1 MQSTILNLFGKSPFK
16 PLQEHLEKVK
26 ECLEQIQPLFDS
38 LYKQDSKEFKT
49 ISKNI
54 MKLEHQAD
62 KIKDKIRDNL
72 PKNLFLAVNRRDL
85 MNLLSAQ
92 DSVSDAVEDLA
103 VVLNIREMT
112 VPEKLKPLLD
122 NLVKK
127 VVQVGNLSVEVI
139 LELNNL
145 LEASFSGPEAEKVIK
160 MVGEVSTME
169 WEADK
174 IQYKLAQ
181 TLFKM
186 EKELDPVSIFM
197 WMKIFQTLSEV
208 ADASEKVTKLLRLF
222 LSK

>member
-26 ECLEQIQPLFDS
+26 ECLEQIEPLFNS
-38 LYKQDSKEFKT
+38 LYKQDFKELKA
-49 ISKNI
+49 ISKKI

-72 PKNLFLAVNRRDL
+72 PKNMFLAVDRRDL
-85 MNLLSAQ
+85 LNLLSAQ
-92 DSVSDAVEDLA
+92 DSVCDAIEDLA
-103 VVLNIREMT
+103 VVLNLREMT
-112 VPEKLKPLLD
+112 VPEKLKPLLTD
-122 NLVKK
+122 LTKK
-127 VVQVGNLSVEVI
+127 VVMVGNQSASVI
-139 LELNNL
+139 LELNTL
-145 LEASFSGPEAEKVIK
+145 LEASFGGPEAEKVIK

-181 TLFKM
+181 TMFKI

-197 WMKIFQTLSEV
+197 WMKIFQTVSEI

>member
-26 ECLEQIQPLFDS
+26 ECLEQIEPLFNS
-38 LYKQDSKEFKT
+38 LYKQDFKEVKT
-49 ISKNI
+49 ISKKI

-72 PKNLFLAVNRRDL
+72 PKNMFLAVDRRDL
-85 MNLLSAQ
+85 LNLLSAQ
-92 DSVSDAVEDLA
+92 DSVCDAIEDLA
-103 VVLNIREMT
+103 VVLNLREMT
-112 VPEKLKPLLD
+112 VPEKLKPLLTD
-122 NLVKK
+122 LTKK
-127 VVQVGNLSVEVI
+127 VVMVGNQSASVI
-139 LELNNL
+139 LELNTL
-145 LEASFSGPEAEKVIK
+145 LEASFGGPEAEKVIK

-181 TLFKM
+181 TMFKI

-197 WMKIFQTLSEV
+197 WMKIFQTVSEI

>member
-1 MQSTILNLFGKSPFK
+1 
-16 PLQEHLEKVK
+16 
-26 ECLEQIQPLFDS
+26 
-38 LYKQDSKEFKT
+38 
-49 ISKNI
+49 
-54 MKLEHQAD
+54 MKLEHKAD

-72 PKNLFLAVNRRDL
+72 PKNIFLAVDRRDL

-92 DSVSDAVEDLA
+92 DSVCDAVEDLA
-103 VVLNIREMT
+103 VVLNLREMT
-112 VPEKLKPLLD
+112 VPEKLKPLLND
-122 NLVKK
+122 LVEK

-160 MVGEVSTME
+160 MVGDVSTLE

-181 TLFKM
+181 MLFKM

-197 WMKIFQTLSEV
+197 WMKIFQTLSEI

>member
-1 MQSTILNLFGKSPFK
+1 MRSTILNLFGKSPFK

-38 LYKQDSKEFKT
+38 LYKQDYKEVKA
-49 ISKNI
+49 ISKRI

-72 PKNLFLAVNRRDL
+72 PKNLFLAVDRRDL
-85 MNLLSAQ
+85 LNLLSAQ
-92 DSVSDAVEDLA
+92 DSVCDAIEDLA
-103 VVLNIREMT
+103 VVLNLREMT
-112 VPEKLKPLLD
+112 VPEKLRPLLND
-122 NLVKK
+122 LVKK
-127 VVQVGNLSVEVI
+127 VVQVGNLSASVI

-145 LEASFSGPEAEKVIK
+145 LEASFGGPEAEKVIK
-160 MVGEVSTME
+160 MVGEVSTTE

-174 IQYKLAQ
+174 IQFKLAQ
-181 TLFKM
+181 ALFKM

-197 WMKIFQTLSEV
+197 WMKIFQILSEI

>member
-1 MQSTILNLFGKSPFK
+1 
-16 PLQEHLEKVK
+16 
-26 ECLEQIQPLFDS
+26 
-38 LYKQDSKEFKT
+38 
-49 ISKNI
+49 

-197 WMKIFQTLSEV
+197 WMKIFQTLSEI

>member
-1 MQSTILNLFGKSPFK
+1 MRSTILNLFGKSPFK

-197 WMKIFQTLSEV
+197 WMKIFQTLSKV